1 MLGLSLRMSKNE
13 SYPPPTPLGLVGPVF
28 SSRGTTELS
37 VYPCV
42 CVCQAAHGLLSRY
55 MVADHL
61 ANGSFDLLPQVIH

>member
-13 SYPPPTPLGLVGPVF
+13 STPPPLGLVGPVF
-28 SSRGTTELS
+28 SSHGTTELS
-37 VYPCV
+37 VYSCV

-61 ANGSFDLLPQVIH
+61 ANGSFDLLLHVIH